1 MGDYHV
7 RFCERLGVKFPLSTR
22 HKTVVVHLRKAFRMI
37 RNYWNEEW
45 KEVEFD
51 DGIAENEKFK
61 ISNYGR
67 IINCKTDKEF
77 LVKEYFINGYQNL
90 PVKQKQNGKS
100 TSRYVHKLVAEHFLE
115 QNDGIYVI
123 HLNYDK
129 TDNRV
134 ENLKWATKREKEIHQ
149 FNNPNWEKVVQKRGK
164 KIGKLN
170 EGKVKI
176 IKRQLKNEKNR
187 INMIAKRFGVSDTQI
202 HRIKKG
208 ENWSSVTEY

>member
-1 MGDYHV
+1 
-7 RFCERLGVKFPLSTR
+7 
-22 HKTVVVHLRKAFRMI
+22 MI
-37 RNYWNEEW
+37 RNYWNERW
-45 KEVEFD
+45 VKIAFD
-51 DGIAENEKFK
+51 DGIAENENFK

-67 IINCKTDKEF
+67 IINCKGEEEF
-77 LVKEYFINGYQNL
+77 LVKKSFINGYQNL
-90 PVKQKQNGKS
+90 PLKQKQNKKS

-149 FNNPNWEKVVQKRGK
+149 FSNPEYKNKPRKRTYS
-164 KIGKLN
+164 KLT
-170 EGKVKI
+170 ETKVKL
-176 IKRQLKNEKNR
+176 IKRKINDPNRRTRLK
-187 INMIAKRFGVSDTQI
+187 MIAKQFGISEMQLY
-202 HRIKKG
+202 RIKSG